1 MIHKTNIS
9 WPHMFTFFTDTEM
22 KRLYQSKLSFR
33 RGSRQLEFGTSVII
47 KPWLRPARNGTE
59 NRIFRTNPNNNLP
72 IDGVHFTEIL
82 AYIIKRAGDMFITLL
97 VSVFYINI
105 DLYETGLVLIN
116 SIVSKHPG
124 FSSERCTWNLAF
136 CKCDVTLLNQVTTK
150 NTNITHTNIN
160 TTLDEKYNTKYTV
173 WMHVVLFE
181 HFTLNNMGCQG
192 PRVAV
197 ETVFWIGSLIWTVR
211 KNRFV
216 EM

>member
-1 MIHKTNIS
+1 MTTYVYFLYWHWNEKTIS
-9 WPHMFTFFTDTEM
+9 V
-22 KRLYQSKLSFR
+22 KAQLSDGIETAR
-33 RGSRQLEFGTSVII
+33 IWDLGDYKTLPTTV
-47 KPWLRPARNGTE
+47 RPARNGTE
-59 NRIFRTNPNNNLP
+59 NRIFRTNPNSNLP

-105 DLYETGLVLIN
+105 GLYETGLVLIN

-160 TTLDEKYNTKYTV
+160 TTLDEKYNKKYTV